1 MSDDS
6 SVSFCELAGEAPHK
20 CLSFPELEGDP
31 QILRRASRRG
41 YDPDVAGRAW
51 CRLAGITDGPSRSM
65 AITQHSRDSP
75 VRKPY
80 DYGAA
85 SIAAAWC
92 DLAGT
97 DVEAATRLATEP
109 LARPRKQS
117 RGHGPAMVTR
127 RARSFMSALE
137 QRFHSRRCRIAPA
150 ARWAVGTTAAE
161 DDEHQSL
168 TSPTRTAS
176 PTSAGSDEVAPSPT
190 WSGNAVTLVTS
201 RASTL
206 PGIRFRRAPQALSRM
221 ETFPVICHH
230 RARTAADGQADPR
243 VVSLMAE
250 YGLWYP
256 PRRS

>member
-1 MSDDS
+1 MSDDCPL
-6 SVSFCELAGEAPHK
+6 SFSELAGEAPHK
-20 CLSFPELEGDP
+20 CLSFSELEGDP
-31 QILRRASRRG
+31 HILRRASRRG

-51 CRLAGITDGPSRSM
+51 CRLAGIADGPPHTMTS
-65 AITQHSRDSP
+65 AQHSRDGP

-109 LARPRKQS
+109 LARPQKQS
-117 RGHGPAMVTR
+117 RGHAPNLVTR

-168 TSPTRTAS
+168 TSPARTAS
-176 PTSAGSDEVAPSPT
+176 PTSAGSDEVPPSPT
-190 WSGNAVTLVTS
+190 WSGNAVTTVTL

-206 PGIRFRRAPQALSRM
+206 TSIRFRRAPQALSRM
-221 ETFPVICHH
+221 ETFPVVCHH
-230 RARTAADGQADPR
+230 RACTAADDQADPR

-250 YGLWYP
+250 YGLWSP

>member
-1 MSDDS
+1 MSDDCPL
-6 SVSFCELAGEAPHK
+6 SFSELAGEAPHK
-20 CLSFPELEGDP
+20 CLSFSELEGDP
-31 QILRRASRRG
+31 HILRRASRRG

-51 CRLAGITDGPSRSM
+51 CRLAGIADGPPHTMTS
-65 AITQHSRDSP
+65 AQHSRDGP

-109 LARPRKQS
+109 LARPQKQS
-117 RGHGPAMVTR
+117 RGHAPNLVTR

-168 TSPTRTAS
+168 TSPARTAS
-176 PTSAGSDEVAPSPT
+176 PTSAGSDEVPPSPT
-190 WSGNAVTLVTS
+190 RSGNAVTTVTLRRPPTGPIS
-201 RASTL
+201 PSATGALENGDFPCGL
-206 PGIRFRRAPQALSRM
+206 PPPA
-221 ETFPVICHH
+221 C
-230 RARTAADGQADPR
+230 TAADDQADPR

-250 YGLWYP
+250 YGLWSP